1 MPGNPL
7 NLGSLVGQGRR
18 LVLPA
23 SARERHLY
31 VCGGT
36 GVGKSKFLESCIQ
49 QDILNWRDSRCGLVL
64 FDPHGLVYQN
74 IIAWLARHGL
84 KRPVV
89 PIDLRRDDWI
99 ISYNLLRQRTTGN
112 PAVIVASFVQALAH
126 VWGEA
131 GTNNTPLFAK
141 WATVILLTL
150 FQNGCTVGDAMDLL
164 SRRDLRR
171 SMGAKVTDPMARQAW
186 QFAERNPKE
195 FDNQI
200 TSTINRFRRMV
211 GPDIMKATFG
221 QSDVSLDL
229 LTALKEGQIILIN
242 LSTEGG
248 QIGEED
254 ANTFATLFLSDLW
267 AAAQARGPEESE
279 KVRPFYV
286 YIDECQKFITPTI
299 ADNLDQSRK
308 FGLHLTLAN
317 QYPKRLIN
325 AGPHGQAMY
334 DSIIANA
341 GNKIVF
347 RLEHPDDAE
356 RLATWLFMN
365 TFNTDEIKLKLDST
379 KVVGYRE
386 EMRESR
392 TVGRSV
398 TDATG
403 GGSGGGTN
411 RSDATGEG
419 MSGSQNFRGDDLSAD
434 PMASAEGWNSYVVS
448 ATGDNE
454 NWFATDSHA
463 ETESESTTTS
473 TVFIPIMGTET
484 SSVQYR
490 SIEEQKFRAM
500 QTLFDRQDRHYLIRF
515 HEGPKAPLCVKT
527 PTVHPGGTRPERVEK
542 YRESLLEKLPYALPK
557 VEATKRLEE
566 QEEHLVRR
574 IMGEANADEPTS
586 TRRRIR

>member
-7 NLGSLVGQGRR
+7 QLGSLVGQGRKIT
-18 LVLPA
+18 LPA
-23 SARERHLY
+23 SARERHMY

-49 QDILNWRDSRCGLVL
+49 QDIINWRDSRCGLL
-64 FDPHGLVYQN
+64 LLDPHGLVYQN
-74 IIAWLARHGL
+74 IMAWLARHGL
-84 KRPVV
+84 KRPIV

-99 ISYNLLRQRTTGN
+99 ISYNLLRQRAAGN
-112 PAVIVASFVQALAH
+112 SAVIVSDFVQALSY
-126 VWGEA
+126 VWGSD
-131 GTNNTPLFAK
+131 GTDKTPLFER

-150 FQNGCTVGDAMDLL
+150 YQNGCTIGDAMHLL
-164 SRRDLRR
+164 SRHDLRR
-171 SMGAKVTDPMARQAW
+171 SMSARMTDPTARQAW

-195 FDNQI
+195 FENQI
-200 TSTINRFRRMV
+200 GSTLNRFRRLV

-229 LTALKEGQIILIN
+229 LTALDEGQIILVN

-248 QIGEED
+248 QISDEN
-254 ANTFATLFLSDLW
+254 AKTFATLFLSDLW
-267 AAAQARGPEESE
+267 AAAKTRGKQERD
-279 KVRPFYV
+279 KMRPFYV

-299 ADNLDQSRK
+299 ADNLDQARG

-356 RLATWLFMN
+356 SLAKWLFMN
-365 TFNTDEIKLKLDST
+365 TFDTDEIKLKLDST

-386 EMRESR
+386 EIRESR
-392 TVGRSV
+392 TVGRST
-398 TDATG
+398 TDASGNTT
-403 GGSGGGTN
+403 GGGTN
-411 RSDATGEG
+411 SSYAAGEG
-419 MSGSQNFRGDDLSAD
+419 ANGSQNFRGDDLTAD
-434 PMASAEGWNSYVVS
+434 PMASAAGWNSYVVNAS
-448 ATGDNE
+448 GDNDS
-454 NWFATDSHA
+454 WSTSDSHA
-463 ETESESTTTS
+463 ETESESTTQS
-473 TVFIPIMGTET
+473 TVLVPIMGKET

-490 SIEEQKFRAM
+490 TIEEQIFRAM
-500 QTLFDRQDRHYLIRF
+500 QTLFDREDRHFVIRF
-515 HEGPKAPLCVKT
+515 HGGPKAPLCVKT
-527 PTVHPGGTRPERVEK
+527 PTVPPPGTKEQRVEM
-542 YRESLLEKLPYALPK
+542 YRQSLLKELPYAMPMPQAA
-557 VEATKRLEE
+557 ERMAQREE
-566 QEEHLVRR
+566 KLVSEIVRTP
-574 IMGEANADEPTS
+574 ADEPTT